1 MTGGH
6 SASPRQGLTALLHLY
21 LATSALAP
29 AILMRMA
36 RKGHAAQGAEPAR
49 IVERLGQA
57 TRPRPAGKLVWI
69 NAASV
74 GEVASS
80 LDLARDLERETGAQL
95 MFTTTTATGAETL
108 ARRLPQAIHQFQPVD
123 TPAAVRAFLDH
134 WQPDLACFMENDLW
148 PRLMIETDRR
158 NIPIAVINA
167 RASKTR
173 RRAPRA
179 VRALLSRAAL
189 ISTQDAATAAQM
201 RALHLDPSRIIDTG
215 DLKAAASPLPADPAL
230 LAALERAIGTRPLW
244 VAASTH
250 PADEDAVIA
259 AHRIALAAQLD
270 LLLVMIPRHPARGA
284 VIAQALLPTGL
295 NIAQRSLGALPDSAT
310 QLYLADT
317 LGETGVFYRL
327 SPLVFLGGSFG
338 DEGGHNPYE
347 PATLGAAVLHGPRVA
362 NFRLAYAT
370 LKHAGAAQTVRDAAD
385 LGARVTALMCSAEL
399 ARMGAAAKGLSG
411 ATDKARQTILARL
424 VPLIGR

>member
-1 MTGGH
+1 
-6 SASPRQGLTALLHLY
+6 
-21 LATSALAP
+21 
-29 AILMRMA
+29 
-36 RKGHAAQGAEPAR
+36 
-49 IVERLGQA
+49 
-57 TRPRPAGKLVWI
+57 
-69 NAASV
+69 
-74 GEVASS
+74 
-80 LDLARDLERETGAQL
+80 
-95 MFTTTTATGAETL
+95 
-108 ARRLPQAIHQFQPVD
+108 
-123 TPAAVRAFLDH
+123 
-134 WQPDLACFMENDLW
+134 
-148 PRLMIETDRR
+148 MIETDRR

-173 RRAPRA
+173 SRAPRA

-259 AHRIALAAQLD
+259 AHRIALAAQPD

-284 VIAQALLPTGL
+284 VIAQALMPTVL
-295 NIAQRSLGALPDSAT
+295 NIAQRSLGALPDSTT

-385 LGARVTALMCSAEL
+385 LGARITSLMGSAEL
-399 ARMGAAAKGLSG
+399 ARMGAAATGLSG